1 MNKGAKLANGKII
14 CFVNSGDVLKKKS
27 LEIVRKKFDE
37 NINIKFVFGTVKR
50 HYTTNAILKH
60 GFDKKKLLINFDFA
74 TSHSTGFYLNLAEFR
89 KVGFFNTKYKCSS
102 DYDLYYKLIIK
113 KKLRGSF
120 TSKNQLI
127 GEVAS
132 GGYSSKISFLGHLL
146 EETKIRFY
154 NKQNIIIIFISI
166 CNALIKKFFKYLFN

>member
-1 MNKGAKLANGKII
+1 MFAFLSDKSSAISSLHLAI
-14 CFVNSGDVLKKKS
+14 FVSRALHVETAYLSIVDLQ
-27 LEIVRKKFDE
+27 LEIRKH
-37 NINIKFVFGTVKR
+37 IKIAHKT
-50 HYTTNAILKH
+50 I
-60 GFDKKKLLINFDFA
+60 
-74 TSHSTGFYLNLAEFR
+74 LAEFR